1 MKIQDILYP
10 ISYILYPI
18 SYILY
23 PIMFTIEKP
32 DDHYQKHIIF
42 MYHYLLN

>member
-1 MKIQDILYP
+1 MKIQD
-10 ISYILYPI
+10 
-18 SYILY
+18 ILY